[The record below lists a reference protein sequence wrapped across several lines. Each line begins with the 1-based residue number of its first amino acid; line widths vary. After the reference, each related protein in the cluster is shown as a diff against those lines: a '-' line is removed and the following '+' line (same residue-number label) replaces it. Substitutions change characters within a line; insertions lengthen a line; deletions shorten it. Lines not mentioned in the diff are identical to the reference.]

1 MAHMTKDT
9 FRELCE
15 QVLIPML
22 GNLMFQQQAS
32 LHEALDTI
40 TQELLQIRLVLSRL
54 AHGDSHSDD
63 ATNR

>member
-1 MAHMTKDT
+1 MTKDK
-9 FRELCE
+9 FRELCA

-40 TQELLQIRLVLSRL
+40 GQELVQIRLGLIRLSR
-54 AHGDSHSDD
+54 GNSHSDD
-63 ATNR
+63 ATSR

>member
-1 MAHMTKDT
+1 MTKDK

-40 TQELLQIRLVLSRL
+40 AQELLQIRLVLSRL
-54 AHGDSHSDD
+54 ARGDSHNDD
-63 ATNR
+63 ATNG

>member
-1 MAHMTKDT
+1 MTKDK

-40 TQELLQIRLVLSRL
+40 AQEMVQIRLGLNRLSR
-54 AHGDSHSDD
+54 DSSLHDD
-63 ATNR
+63 ATD

>member
-1 MAHMTKDT
+1 MTKDK
-9 FRELCE
+9 FRELCA

-40 TQELLQIRLVLSRL
+40 AQELVQIRLGLIRLSRGNL
-54 AHGDSHSDD
+54 HSDD
-63 ATNR
+63 ATSR

>member
-1 MAHMTKDT
+1 MTKDK

-32 LHEALDTI
+32 FHEAIDTI
-40 TQELLQIRLVLSRL
+40 AQELMLIRLGVTRLSR
-54 AHGDSHSDD
+54 GDTHNDD
-63 ATNR
+63 ATN